1 MLDSVDIDSVHER
14 AAAGRNEPVSDQ
26 NPYGRDPYAQNP
38 SGQQPSGGQPP
49 YGQQQYG
56 GQQPHGQQPH
66 NQQQYGQQPYGAQNP
81 YGRPTPN
88 GQQQGQPPLWAP
100 WYGIPFPQAFLR
112 FWKKYVRFDGR
123 ASRSEYWFWALW
135 YVLGNIA
142 AGIVGSVFNVLPF
155 IDNGDDGVVRLWALA
170 TFIGF
175 IALTVRRLH
184 DVNLSGLFALF
195 FIIPP
200 IGILFSLIVGLLTT
214 HPEGQ
219 QFDRPDRG

>member
-1 MLDSVDIDSVHER
+1 M
-14 AAAGRNEPVSDQ
+14 SDQYPPQDPYGQQPRQGQPYGGQ
-26 NPYGRDPYAQNP
+26 NPYG
-38 SGQQPSGGQPP
+38 
-49 YGQQQYG
+49 
-56 GQQPHGQQPH
+56 
-66 NQQQYGQQPYGAQNP
+66 QQYGQQPYGAQNP

-123 ASRSEYWFWALW
+123 ASRSEFWFWALW
-135 YVLGNIA
+135 YVLGNVA
-142 AGIVGSVFNVLPF
+142 AGIIGSVFNVLPLF
-155 IDNGDDGVVRLWALA
+155 DNADGGLARLWALA

-184 DVNLSGLFALF
+184 DVNLSGYFALF
-195 FIIPP
+195 FVIPP
-200 IGILFSLIVGLLTT
+200 IGILFSLIVGLLGSV
-214 HPEGQ
+214 PQGQ